1 MNGIEWKFYGNNF
14 IADKN
19 HLFWHMYGKYD
30 IELVN
35 KLCKCDEKEHSV
47 RQFNYMGNGNCYSHH
62 MQMVASLFLHIIPL
76 FSDSNCSKRYFVA
89 FFVAVFLIFV
99 VFIPKTLD
107 DKRKKTY

>member
-47 RQFNYMGNGNCYSHH
+47 RQFNYMEIVIRITCKW
-62 MQMVASLFLHIIPL
+62 FPL
-76 FSDSNCSKRYFVA
+76 FFA
-89 FFVAVFLIFV
+89 I
-99 VFIPKTLD
+99 
-107 DKRKKTY
+107 